1 MLSQMNYTFGAT
13 YQVRVRVKRGS
24 VYSIAGGAC
33 SVTLNNSIPTTRI
46 ETSQCGGTINYL
58 DRVYPIGVTGASG
71 YAFDIYAAD
80 GTTFITTIENT
91 YTFFRFT
98 QMNFTLGTT
107 YQVRVRVKQGS
118 EYGLSGPA
126 CSITISNVL
135 PTTTLQASQCG
146 AVISHTA
153 LVYPNGVTGATG
165 YAFDIYGS
173 DGVTFIATIDN
184 GNNFF
189 RFSQI
194 NYVLG
199 EKYYVKVRVKRGDQY
214 GDQGAACLV
223 QLSNPT
229 AREVW
234 VDNDVATSTIKG
246 VLQAYPNPFTSTF
259 AITPLEGANETLFY
273 QVYDVTGKMIE
284 SRSVEVSEIAQH
296 GIGEYYPT
304 GMYLVIARQGAT
316 TQTFKMVKQ

>member
-1 MLSQMNYTFGAT
+1 M
-13 YQVRVRVKRGS
+13 
-24 VYSIAGGAC
+24 
-33 SVTLNNSIPTTRI
+33 
-46 ETSQCGGTINYL
+46 
-58 DRVYPIGVTGASG
+58 
-71 YAFDIYAAD
+71 
-80 GTTFITTIENT
+80 
-91 YTFFRFT
+91 
-98 QMNFTLGTT
+98 
-107 YQVRVRVKQGS
+107 
-118 EYGLSGPA
+118 
-126 CSITISNVL
+126 
-135 PTTTLQASQCG
+135 
-146 AVISHTA
+146 
-153 LVYPNGVTGATG
+153 
-165 YAFDIYGS
+165 
-173 DGVTFIATIDN
+173 
-184 GNNFF
+184 
-189 RFSQI
+189 
-194 NYVLG
+194 G

-284 SRSVEVSEIAQH
+284 SRSVKASEIAQH